1 MPGYED
7 THWAETERSVADL
20 SRSSVRYLQKIG
32 LPKEWSKLQF
42 SLCGSTRISKSYI
55 PSFTALQMI
64 DDAPQSN
71 WSTTR
76 LRSGSV

>member
-7 THWAETERSVADL
+7 THWAETERSVADFIKKFGKIPAED
-20 SRSSVRYLQKIG
+20 RSAEAMVEIAIQL
-32 LPKEWSKLQF
+32 
-42 SLCGSTRISKSYI
+42 LCGSTRISKSYI

-76 LRSGSV
+76 LR

>member
-7 THWAETERSVADL
+7 THWAETERSVADFIKKFGKIPAED
-20 SRSSVRYLQKIG
+20 RSAEAMV
-32 LPKEWSKLQF
+32 EMQF

-76 LRSGSV
+76 LR